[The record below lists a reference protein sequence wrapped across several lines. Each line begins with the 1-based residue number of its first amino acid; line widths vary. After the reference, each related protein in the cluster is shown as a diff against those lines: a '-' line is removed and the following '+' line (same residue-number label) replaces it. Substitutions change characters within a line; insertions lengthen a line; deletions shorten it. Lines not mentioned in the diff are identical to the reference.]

1 MQDEIIKFLA
11 YNGKI
16 SVVCINSTEMVEK
29 ARKIHDLSPVTT
41 AAFGR
46 MLTMTAIMA
55 NEMKNAKD
63 KITIQITHRYR
74 CRNHHR
80 YFVGSQG
87 CAVVVHDDVSYAGRG
102 RHAERCNHVLGV

>member
-29 ARKIHDLSPVTT
+29 ARKTHDLSPVTT

-63 KITIQITHRYR
+63 KITIQIKGNGHIPMY
-74 CRNHHR
+74 
-80 YFVGSQG
+80 GSF
-87 CAVVVHDDVSYAGRG
+87 SPMSFITFI
-102 RHAERCNHVLGV
+102 

>member
-63 KITIQITHRYR
+63 KITISIDTRSSIVAEE
-74 CRNHHR
+74 CLKAGANIIN
-80 YFVGSQG
+80 
-87 CAVVVHDDVSYAGRG
+87 DVSGFDYDNKMADVI
-102 RHAERCNHVLGV
+102 AKYNIPVINY